1 MDDTGDHHH
10 YPGARGKGSNQ
21 TYGTYT
27 VDWPLNA
34 YKVRMSLEFRANR
47 KRSETITAV
56 VTAGVQRELSD
67 SAESDREAI
76 SLTST
81 FVDQGVDAEG
91 ALPIGDVAYR
101 SYFQT
106 ARGAQSFEY
115 LLLAARA
122 KMRARARAV
131 DITFA
136 VDWRTALGIGLQNSV
151 RYIDRRVPG
160 GVAIGKV
167 KSYRLTAGSAGMLGE
182 ITIGCTIGTGELF
195 APLAGVN
202 SYVAAGYVSSG
213 WQVVTGAQSVLIA
226 DEIAYQTL
234 DNFVIADD
242 GLDLTAVT
250 IGTAVNECVN
260 QWPGNSTDRPR
271 QISKQTSTVEGDRY
285 TVDEISVTLDPA
297 AGSEFATDLRQP

>member
-1 MDDTGDHHH
+1 
-10 YPGARGKGSNQ
+10 
-21 TYGTYT
+21 
-27 VDWPLNA
+27 
-34 YKVRMSLEFRANR
+34 MSLEFRANR
-47 KRSETITAV
+47 KRTETITAV

-67 SAESDREAI
+67 SAESDRESI

-81 FVDQGVDAEG
+81 FVDQGVDPEG

-122 KMRARARAV
+122 KIRARARAV

-182 ITIGCTIGTGELF
+182 FTVGCTIGTGELV

-250 IGTAVNECVN
+250 IDSAVNECVVTN
-260 QWPGNSTDRPR
+260 GLVTQLTVLDKYQN
-271 QISKQTSTVEGDRY
+271 KTSTIEGDPLF
-285 TVDEISVTLDPA
+285 TVDETSVTLDLKPV
-297 AGSEFATDLRQP
+297 AGGEFATEFTPAITPLTLPKTIDLSGD